1 MPLSRFLYYMPP
13 CIVFGCFDT
22 FFWYSCLWC
31 LVCRICL
38 PRLELPTL
46 VLMSSFQVNRY
57 CNGILRRI
65 SNQSKQQWRS
75 YRIGKQSQYF
85 WNVGMGD
92 FSRFLGFFCCDFCIV
107 VSTGRGVMWNC
118 VVGTDQSNFAQ
129 PFLWQLLTWIEARK
143 FVLNQW
149 MPEHL
154 SENAFRTKTF
164 PFWQPGKKCRP
175 LNVLLKNCPTKKR
188 VFRVICNWQNSSDLQ
203 IITAS
208 IIAKEM

>member
-1 MPLSRFLYYMPP
+1 MEILQNWETVTIFLKCWDGRLLKVYGVML
-13 CIVFGCFDT
+13 IVFLAFVT
-22 FFWYSCLWC
+22 
-31 LVCRICL
+31 
-38 PRLELPTL
+38 
-46 VLMSSFQVNRY
+46 N
-57 CNGILRRI
+57 
-65 SNQSKQQWRS
+65 
-75 YRIGKQSQYF
+75 YF
-85 WNVGMGD
+85 Y
-92 FSRFLGFFCCDFCIV
+92 FYLFCCIFRIV
-107 VSTGRGVMWNC
+107 GITGRGVMWNC

-175 LNVLLKNCPTKKR
+175 LNVLLKNCPTKIR
-188 VFRVICNWQNSSDLQ
+188 VFRVICNWRISSDLQ